1 MKARCDVKHLC
12 RVLLAA
18 LLASLAA
25 ASWAQL
31 SVRDDRGIEQRFD
44 TPPQR
49 VVSLLPSLT
58 ESVCAVG
65 ACTRLVGTDRYS
77 NWPQQVRA
85 LPKLGGL
92 DDALVERIVALKP
105 DVVLAASSTRA
116 IARLQA
122 LGLKVLAFD
131 SDRHGQ
137 VHTSL
142 LALGRLFGDE
152 AAARSAW
159 AEVEADL
166 DRAVAR
172 VPPALH
178 GRTVYFEADASP
190 YAAGAASFVGETL
203 ARLRLVNIAPAS
215 MGPFPALNPEAIVR
229 AQPQVV
235 MAAQR
240 NLASMPQRPGWGG
253 LQALKQGQVCAFD
266 QERYELLIRPGPR
279 MGRAALIMADCLAAL
294 PAPMPSR

>member
-1 MKARCDVKHLC
+1 MKNLC
-12 RVLLAA
+12 RALLAA
-18 LLASLAA
+18 LLSSLASA
-25 ASWAQL
+25 AWAQIG
-31 SVRDDRGIEQRFD
+31 VRDDRGVEHRFD
-44 TPPQR
+44 APPQR

-77 NWPQQVRA
+77 NWPLQVRA

-92 DDALVERIVALKP
+92 DDALVESIVALKP

-131 SDRHGQ
+131 SDRHDQ
-137 VHTSL
+137 VRTSL
-142 LALGRLFGDE
+142 LALGRLFGDD
-152 AAARSAW
+152 AAAQRAW
-159 AEVEADL
+159 AAVEADME
-166 DRAVAR
+166 RAVAR
-172 VPPALH
+172 VPLALR
-178 GRTVYFEADASP
+178 GRTVYFEADAAP

-203 ARLRLVNIAPAS
+203 ARLRLVNIAPVA
-215 MGPFPALNPEAIVR
+215 MGPFPPLNPEAVVR

-253 LQALKQGQVCAFD
+253 LLALKQGQVCAFD
-266 QERYELLIRPGPR
+266 AERYELLIRPGPR
-279 MGRAALIMADCLAAL
+279 MGAAALVMADCLAAL
-294 PAPMPSR
+294 PAPVASR

>member
-1 MKARCDVKHLC
+1 MC
-12 RVLLAA
+12 RALFAVLLAG
-18 LLASLAA
+18 LAA
-25 ASWAQL
+25 ASSAQL
-31 SVRDDRGIEQRFD
+31 GVRDDRGVEQRFD

-65 ACTRLVGTDRYS
+65 ACGRLVGTDRYS
-77 NWPQQVRA
+77 NWPAQVRA

-92 DDALVERIVALKP
+92 DDALVESIVALKP

-131 SDRHGQ
+131 SDRHDQ

-142 LALGRLFGDE
+142 LALGRLFGNE
-152 AAARSAW
+152 VAARSAW

-166 DRAVAR
+166 NRAIAR

-215 MGPFPALNPEAIVR
+215 MGPFPALNPEAVVR

-279 MGRAALIMADCLAAL
+279 MGRAALVMADCLAAL
-294 PAPMPSR
+294 PAPTPSRR